1 MRTGSGREVG
11 EASGCVMSEK
21 LPSKP
26 ALRIRDAL
34 NDLLQRNA
42 HTLGK
47 EVGEMYLGSDVFVV
61 RLRRPLV
68 VEGQW
73 EDLDRTVDL
82 FDLMDEHRRD
92 ELE

>member
-1 MRTGSGREVG
+1 
-11 EASGCVMSEK
+11 MSEQW
-21 LPSKP
+21 PSKP
-26 ALRIRDAL
+26 TLRIREAL

-61 RLRRPLV
+61 RLRRPRV

-73 EDLDRTVDL
+73 ENLDRTVDL
-82 FDLMDEHRRD
+82 FDLMDQHQRD
-92 ELE
+92 EE

>member
-1 MRTGSGREVG
+1 MNEQ
-11 EASGCVMSEK
+11 

-26 ALRIRDAL
+26 TLRIREAL

-42 HTLGK
+42 HTHGK

-61 RLRRPLV
+61 RLRRPQV

-73 EDLDRTVDL
+73 VNLDRTVDL
-82 FDLMDEHRRD
+82 FDLMDDHRQGED
-92 ELE
+92 E